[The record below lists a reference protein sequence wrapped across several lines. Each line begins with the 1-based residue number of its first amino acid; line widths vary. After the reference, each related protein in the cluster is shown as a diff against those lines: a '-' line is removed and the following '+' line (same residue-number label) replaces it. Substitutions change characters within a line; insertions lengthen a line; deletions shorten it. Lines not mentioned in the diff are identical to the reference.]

1 MVTNIDD
8 NLKKLFNKV
17 DELGIKDNTI
27 VMFMTDNGP
36 QHARYV
42 AGMKGRK
49 SSVYNGGIGCHF
61 LRFPLC
67 LVVTKKSIKL
77 LLILTYYLPF

>member
-1 MVTNIDD
+1 MKKLAKKQKITQWVYAMVNNIDD

-27 VMFMTDNGP
+27 VIFMTDNGP

-42 AGMKGRK
+42 AGVKGRK
-49 SSVYNGGIGCHF
+49 R
-61 LRFPLC
+61 L
-67 LVVTKKSIKL
+67 
-77 LLILTYYLPF
+77 